1 MAVSITKLKSYFMS
15 RINQDDVTVVEMVD
29 RYLTLLKVFRD
40 AEKAVM
46 KSGTQVEVKNGAQ
59 EYTKSNPLISDMKN
73 INAQLI
79 NLKKDIDKHIAE
91 FEKSKPKEDKR
102 SLI

>member
-1 MAVSITKLKSYFMS
+1 MS
-15 RINQDDVTVVEMVD
+15 RINQDDITVVEMVD

-46 KSGTQVEVKNGAQ
+46 KNGAQVEVKNGGQ

-79 NLKKDIDKHIAE
+79 NLKKDIDKHIVE
-91 FEKSKPKEDKR
+91 FERAKPKEDKR